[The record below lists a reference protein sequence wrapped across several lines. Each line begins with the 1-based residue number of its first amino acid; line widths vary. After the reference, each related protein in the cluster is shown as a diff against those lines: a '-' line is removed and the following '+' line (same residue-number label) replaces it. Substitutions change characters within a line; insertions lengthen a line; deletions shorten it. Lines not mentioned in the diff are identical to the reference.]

1 MTMSLSL
8 SWLNDPLAEMTE
20 RVIYCAR
27 LSVLERA
34 EFKTLLQDIMPEEGR
49 TCVAVASSP
58 PPEHQRRCR
67 RLSSLSS
74 VMLCA
79 HCNVLA
85 DFKSLLQD
93 MKPQCKRGVPV
104 SSTRRRR
111 LLSISV
117 AVAVFH
123 RRRR

>member
-8 SWLNDPLAEMTE
+8 SCLNDPLAE

-27 LSVLERA
+27 PSVLERA

-67 RLSSLSS
+67 RPSASP
-74 VMLCA
+74 A
-79 HCNVLA
+79 VLEHGWLNTMFTVRSPA
-85 DFKSLLQD
+85 GIPTTLTCL
-93 MKPQCKRGVPV
+93 
-104 SSTRRRR
+104 
-111 LLSISV
+111 
-117 AVAVFH
+117 
-123 RRRR
+123 

>member
-8 SWLNDPLAEMTE
+8 SCLNDPLAE

-27 LSVLERA
+27 PSVLERA

-67 RLSSLSS
+67 RLSSSS
-74 VMLCA
+74 SLMLCA
-79 HCNVLA
+79 QCNA
-85 DFKSLLQD
+85 CAEFKSLLQD
-93 MKPQCKRGVPV
+93 LNQQRWRGVPV

-111 LLSISV
+111 LQSISV

-123 RRRR
+123 HRRR